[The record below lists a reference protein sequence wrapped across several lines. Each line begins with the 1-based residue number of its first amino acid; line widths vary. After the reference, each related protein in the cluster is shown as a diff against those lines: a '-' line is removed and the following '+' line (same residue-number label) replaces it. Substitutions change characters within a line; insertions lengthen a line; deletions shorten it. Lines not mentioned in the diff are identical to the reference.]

1 MKFLALATLAS
12 VATAVNVG
20 ITFHGARG
28 ESYSVSIPTDRTNV
42 PIDNPMIVYSVSS
55 TNGGFCNVVGAE
67 GEVVVLYSSTEKTL
81 EKPQAMKSGNC
92 GTI

>member
-1 MKFLALATLAS
+1 MKFLAIAALAS

-28 ESYSVSIPTDRTNV
+28 ESYTASIPTDRTNV
-42 PIDNPMIVYSVSS
+42 QFDNPMVVYSVSS
-55 TNGGFCNVVGAE
+55 TNGGFCNIVGVD
-67 GEVVVLYSSTEKTL
+67 GETVVLYSATEKTL
-81 EKPQAMKSGNC
+81 KKPQAMKSGNC